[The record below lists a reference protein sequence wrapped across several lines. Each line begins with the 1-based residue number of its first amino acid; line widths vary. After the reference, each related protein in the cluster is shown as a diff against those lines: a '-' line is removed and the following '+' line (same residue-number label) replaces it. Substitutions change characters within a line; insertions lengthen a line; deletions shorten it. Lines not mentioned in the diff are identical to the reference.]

1 MKTKFTL
8 INNQTNGKEDFY
20 VMNHKD
26 EITFLYKG
34 KVYPTIEE
42 GTIITWNGQNKVV
55 NDKINMVDLGETKVI
70 IIIGNKYASPDIKT
84 ENGYTVKFNRVLN
97 NLKASLRLLIAL
109 VVIAVAALIFSIV
122 K

>member
-26 EITFLYKG
+26 EITILYKG

-97 NLKASLRLLIAL
+97 NLKASLPLLIAL
-109 VVIAVAALIFSIV
+109 VVIAVAALIF
-122 K
+122 

>member
-1 MKTKFTL
+1 MNKTKFTL

-26 EITFLYKG
+26 EITILYKG

-84 ENGYTVKFNRVLN
+84 ENGYTVKFNRIQIFFF
-97 NLKASLRLLIAL
+97 IATPHCRI
-109 VVIAVAALIFSIV
+109 VKNGSLIFCI
-122 K
+122 

>member
-26 EITFLYKG
+26 EITILYKG

-97 NLKASLRLLIAL
+97 NLKAGLPLLIVLIIIL
-109 VVIAVAALIFSIV
+109 VVLFFLL
-122 K
+122 